1 MITIT
6 HEQDF
11 VHVAVL
17 GEFTLSD
24 FREFEEN
31 VLYEIRFR
39 GRANLLF
46 DLTEMLSYTID
57 MAVEEVRF
65 SRAHR
70 QDFGKVALLT
80 NDQWVTWSAWLAQIL
95 TDARIELFPDM
106 ESAKLWLTADS
117 ETDRAPVST

>member
-6 HEQDF
+6 HEQNF

-17 GEFTLSD
+17 GEFTLGD

-65 SRAHR
+65 SRSHR
-70 QDFGKVALLT
+70 QDFGKVAILT
-80 NDQWVTWSAWLAQIL
+80 NDQWVTWSAWLAQL
-95 TDARIELFPDM
+95 FTDAQIELFPDL
-106 ESAKLWLTADS
+106 ESAKLWLVDS
-117 ETDRAPVST
+117 DTDRAPVST